1 MGKNNLKK
9 FDLEAAKKGRAI
21 CTGDGRNVRILCYDL
36 KDKDYQIAAAVE
48 DENGEYLEA
57 FTVEGVNNLMKPDNK
72 DNLFMRPEKKK
83 GWVNVAK
90 FDNGDIVISDPYI
103 SEEEARKHRN
113 SSTIDTVQLNW
124 EE

>member
-1 MGKNNLKK
+1 M
-9 FDLEAAKKGRAI
+9 EAAKQGRAI

-36 KDKDYQIAAAVE
+36 KDKDYPIAAAVE

-57 FTVEGVNNLMKPDNK
+57 FTVEGVNNLNKPENK

-83 GWVNVAK
+83 GWVNIKKDECGNV
-90 FDNGDIVISDPYI
+90 VIIGPYK
-103 SEEEARKHRN
+103 SKDEALKYVN
-113 SSTIDTVQLNW
+113 EKTIDTITLNW